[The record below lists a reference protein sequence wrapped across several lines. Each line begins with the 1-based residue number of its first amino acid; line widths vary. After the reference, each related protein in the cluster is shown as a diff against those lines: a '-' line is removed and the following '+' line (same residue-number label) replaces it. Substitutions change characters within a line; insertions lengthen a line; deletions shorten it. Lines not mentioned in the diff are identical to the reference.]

1 MNSQEFRQELDIKRP
16 RYLAKYF
23 PLMEAISNKG
33 TTGGGDYVKFGPFF
47 QTYMYAFMIGYHLG
61 ECRMINGAGETKD
74 FTPVSHWKPS
84 ELVDYI
90 LMLILSESDEKLG
103 FTWEMLEHMNED
115 ECKAAVGTI
124 VKRIEGYANTGLNY
138 IQDKFNNERDEF
150 RSPNVFINLL
160 RDVVKKKVQ

>member
-1 MNSQEFRQELDIKRP
+1 
-16 RYLAKYF
+16 
-23 PLMEAISNKG
+23 
-33 TTGGGDYVKFGPFF
+33 
-47 QTYMYAFMIGYHLG
+47 MIT
-61 ECRMINGAGETKD
+61 GAGETKD

-103 FTWEMLEHMNED
+103 FTWEMLEQMNEE

-138 IQDKFNNERDEF
+138 IQDKFNNEKDEF

-160 RDVVKKKVQ
+160 REVVDSKKQ